1 MFLRLASPV
10 RWVPHEPAN
19 PVMTALRKMGG
30 DADTDLPLLD
40 F

>member
-1 MFLRLASPV
+1 MFLHLASFV
-10 RWVPHEPAN
+10 RWVPHGPAN

-30 DADTDLPLLD
+30 YDNTDLPLLG